1 MTETASGKRPAVVR
15 DVMIP
20 LSEHPHVPYWLT
32 IRQAMVVLRE
42 IALEQERGRYY
53 EPTLLVFDQEYNL
66 LGIVRRRHLL
76 AAVEPRLTD
85 PEAFDVEGVPG
96 EKACLHDSEEV
107 AVHCLA
113 DAQTYRAG
121 FNLQV
126 SEVMTPIRAVAGPE
140 DCIVKAFHTMVRVD
154 VAMLPVM
161 ERDQVLG
168 VVRWTDL
175 FNEILGGLLEQ

>member
-1 MTETASGKRPAVVR
+1 MSEAVADKRPAVVR

-32 IRQAMVVLRE
+32 VRQAMVVLRE

-53 EPTLLVFDQEYNL
+53 EPTLLVFDEQYNL
-66 LGIVRRRHLL
+66 LGVVRRRHLL

-85 PEAFDVEGVPG
+85 PKAFDVEGAPG
-96 EKACLHDSEEV
+96 EKACLRDSEGG
-107 AVHCLA
+107 AAHCL
-113 DAQTYRAG
+113 DDCRTYRDG

-161 ERDQVLG
+161 AGEQVLG

-175 FNEILGGLLEQ
+175 FNEIIGGLLER

>member
-1 MTETASGKRPAVVR
+1 MNEEVADHRPATVR

-66 LGIVRRRHLL
+66 LGVVRRRHLL

-85 PEAFDVEGVPG
+85 PTAFDVKGVPG
-96 EKACLHDSEEV
+96 ERACLHGSGETT
-107 AVHCLA
+107 AHCLA
-113 DAQTYRAG
+113 EATGYRAG
-121 FNLQV
+121 YNLQV

-161 ERDQVLG
+161 DGDQVLG